1 MDVRTG
7 NDYDAVVIGAGH
19 NGLVCAAYLAR
30 QGVRTLLVEARAG
43 VGGTATSESFA
54 GATVNICNCDHLTFR
69 TTPIADELGL
79 ASHGLRYVDIEPAQL
94 NGHWDSDGYWSLHHD
109 VDETLESLARSVP
122 ADVDG
127 YRRFARD
134 AVPVARLITEAAN
147 NPPSRG
153 SLLAHTARRGG
164 RGVATMLRWSRRSA
178 LDVLRSYFGDERVYG
193 PALVEGPVVWGLSP
207 DTPGTGLAAIAFA
220 LRHVTPVGRPVGGSG
235 ALPRAL
241 LSAFVASGGV
251 VRLSTRVTSIDCA
264 GEAVRSVTTSD
275 GTVIKA
281 NIVISACDPRRT
293 FVEWLGNPP
302 AGAASLVSKWSSMPH
317 QGGYESKMDVVLDTA
332 PLLAGIPETPAS
344 TIVISPTVEE
354 MRRGAAGLADGYVM
368 DRPAMLANFPAYAD
382 PGLAPAGRHIL
393 SLEALYT
400 PYALPGGWHGSDLP
414 DKWLSRLAGRMQP
427 GFLDSVVAQRTVTPD
442 LYESEFHLPMG
453 HATSFPGGPLSAF
466 MGVDREL
473 SRYETP
479 VRGLFLTGAATF
491 PGAGVWGASGRNAAL
506 TVIKR
511 L

>member
-1 MDVRTG
+1 MDVTSRS
-7 NDYDAVVIGAGH
+7 DFDAIVIGAGH
-19 NGLVCAAYLAR
+19 NGLVCAAYLAAH
-30 QGVRTLLVEARAG
+30 GARTLLLEARES
-43 VGGTATSESFA
+43 VGGTASSERFA
-54 GATVNICNCDHLTFR
+54 GTTVNICNCDHLTFR

-79 ASHGLRYVDIEPAQL
+79 GTHGLTYVDIEPAQL
-94 NGHWDSDGYWSLHHD
+94 NGHWDSDSYWSLHHD
-109 VDETLESLARSVP
+109 IDETLDSLGRAVP
-122 ADVDG
+122 SEVAG

-134 AVPVARLITEAAN
+134 AVPVARLITGAAN
-147 NPPSRG
+147 NPPTRG

-178 LDVLRSYFGDERVYG
+178 LDVLRSYFDDERVYG

-220 LRHVTPVGRPVGGSG
+220 LRHITPVGRPVGGSG
-235 ALPRAL
+235 ALPQAL
-241 LSAFVASGGV
+241 LSAFLASGGE
-251 VRLSTRVTSIDCA
+251 VRLSTRVSSINCN
-264 GEAVRSVTTSD
+264 GSSVQSVTTSD
-275 GTVIKA
+275 GTVIDSR
-281 NIVISACDPRRT
+281 VVVSACDPRRT

-302 AGAASLVSKWSSMPH
+302 AGAASLVAKWASMPH
-317 QGGYESKMDVVLDTA
+317 QGGYESKMDVVLDAA
-332 PLLAGIPETPAS
+332 PQLAGVDETPAS
-344 TIVISPTVEE
+344 TIVISPTVDE
-354 MRRGAAGLADGYVM
+354 MRRGAAGLTDGYVM
-368 DRPAMLANFPAYAD
+368 ERPAMLANFPAYAD
-382 PGLAPAGRHIL
+382 PGLAPPDRHIL

-400 PYALPGGWHGSDLP
+400 PYSLPGGWRGSDLP
-414 DKWLSRLAGRMQP
+414 HKWLSRLAGRMQP

-479 VRGLFLTGAATF
+479 VEGLFLTGAATF

>member
-1 MDVRTG
+1 
-7 NDYDAVVIGAGH
+7 
-19 NGLVCAAYLAR
+19 
-30 QGVRTLLVEARAG
+30 
-43 VGGTATSESFA
+43 
-54 GATVNICNCDHLTFR
+54 
-69 TTPIADELGL
+69 
-79 ASHGLRYVDIEPAQL
+79 
-94 NGHWDSDGYWSLHHD
+94 
-109 VDETLESLARSVP
+109 
-122 ADVDG
+122 
-127 YRRFARD
+127 
-134 AVPVARLITEAAN
+134 
-147 NPPSRG
+147 
-153 SLLAHTARRGG
+153 
-164 RGVATMLRWSRRSA
+164 
-178 LDVLRSYFGDERVYG
+178 
-193 PALVEGPVVWGLSP
+193 
-207 DTPGTGLAAIAFA
+207 
-220 LRHVTPVGRPVGGSG
+220 
-235 ALPRAL
+235 
-241 LSAFVASGGV
+241 

-400 PYALPGGWHGSDLP
+400 PYALPGGWHGSELP

-491 PGAGVWGASGRNAAL
+491 PGAGVWGASGRNTAL